1 MAMNPNRKI
10 WEKVFQKNEDIVSRE
25 IVGETML
32 IPIRGNLADMQRVFS
47 LEDVSEYIWQQ
58 LNGER
63 KLGII
68 RDAVLE
74 NFEVEKIA
82 AETDIPE
89 FINELVK
96 ADLIVEVK

>member
-1 MAMNPNRKI
+1 MNINQKI

-25 IVGETML
+25 IAGETML
-32 IPIRGNLADMQRVFS
+32 IPIRGNLADMQRVFL
-47 LEDVSEYIWQQ
+47 LEEVAEYIWQH

-63 KLGII
+63 ELGTIC
-68 RDAVLE
+68 DGVLD
-74 NFEVEKIA
+74 NFEVEKGD
-82 AETDIPE
+82 AEADISE

>member
-1 MAMNPNRKI
+1 MNINWKI

-47 LEDVSEYIWQQ
+47 LEDVAEYIWQQ
-58 LNGER
+58 LNGE
-63 KLGII
+63 KELGII
-68 RDAVLE
+68 RDGVLE
-74 NFEVEKIA
+74 NFEVEKVG
-82 AETDIPE
+82 AETDISE